1 MKTTEENI
9 DQIIKEALN
18 QEEADFYDNLGE
30 QSMPEMMT
38 GLFKGKMKW
47 WTVLIFAFS
56 FIFFGLSLYCAVQF
70 FQVEDLRMMIIYGAG
85 SFMFMMA
92 VTMLKLWSWMQMDK
106 NAILRELKR
115 IELQVSLLSNKSIK
129 D

>member
-38 GLFKGKMKW
+38 GLFRGKMKW
-47 WTVLIFAFS
+47 WSVLIFAFS
-56 FIFFGLSLYCAVQF
+56 FIFFGLALYCGIKF

-85 SFMFMMA
+85 TFMFMMA

-106 NAILRELKR
+106 NALLRELKR
-115 IELQVSLLSNKSIK
+115 MELQISILSNKLEE
-129 D
+129 